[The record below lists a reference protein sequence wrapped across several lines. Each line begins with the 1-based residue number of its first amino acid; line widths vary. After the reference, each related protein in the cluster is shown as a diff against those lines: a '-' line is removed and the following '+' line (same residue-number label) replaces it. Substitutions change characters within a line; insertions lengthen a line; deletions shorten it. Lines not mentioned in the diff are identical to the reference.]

1 MTQPP
6 FRFEILGEGHD
17 RTAFHCGEPALD
29 RYFQKQVTQDIR
41 RRVTNCFV
49 AIEVGTGR
57 VAAYYTLSAASVA
70 LANLPPEDTKRL
82 PRYPTLPAV
91 RIGRLA
97 VDRGFQR
104 RGLGGALLM
113 NAVDRTLQTNIAT
126 FTLLVDAKNDQAVA
140 FYQRYGFR
148 PLVSQPRTL
157 FLPLATAHRAFVGK
171 AAP

>member
-17 RTAFHCGEPALD
+17 RTAFHCGEPPLD

-49 AIEVGTGR
+49 AIEVATGR

-70 LANLPPEDTKRL
+70 LADLPPEDTKRL

-91 RIGRLA
+91 RIGGLA

-157 FLPLATAHRAFVGK
+157 FLPLATAHRAFGGK
-171 AAP
+171 APP